1 MQITGNPAVGQ
12 AFIDRKL
19 KAKNVLL
26 LRKMNGPNLMFQ
38 CKTLGVEMG
47 EM

>member
-12 AFIDRKL
+12 AVVDRKL

-26 LRKMNGPNLMFQ
+26 WKKMDGPNLMFQ
-38 CKTLGVEMG
+38 C
-47 EM
+47 